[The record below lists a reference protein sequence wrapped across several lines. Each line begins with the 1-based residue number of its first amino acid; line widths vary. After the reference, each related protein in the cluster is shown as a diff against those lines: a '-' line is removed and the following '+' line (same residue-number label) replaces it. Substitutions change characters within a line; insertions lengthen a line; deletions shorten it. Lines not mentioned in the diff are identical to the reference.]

1 MKLSVTS
8 AAALLLASLFASPV
22 AYAYC
27 DEDCAYERQEAA
39 YERAYE
45 RASGSEDDE
54 GYGRQSR
61 GGYSQPSGR
70 SARRAPQPE
79 PPAETKSSS
88 QSSSKS
94 RKTAR
99 EDEPSGSKPTVTT
112 RSQRLRDGDVA
123 NENSSIVGGSSQ
135 VAEDDTQEPRPA
147 KRAVGCKTY
156 FPSVGMTLS
165 VRCD

>member
-1 MKLSVTS
+1 MKLSATS
-8 AAALLLASLFASPV
+8 AAALLLATILASP
-22 AYAYC
+22 AAHAYC
-27 DEDCAYERQEAA
+27 DEDCAYERHEAA
-39 YERAYE
+39 YERAEE
-45 RASGSEDDE
+45 RQSAQEEYE

-61 GGYSQPSGR
+61 GFSQPSGR

-79 PPAETKSSS
+79 PQESKSSS
-88 QSSSKS
+88 QSESKT
-94 RKTAR
+94 RKAVR
-99 EDEPSGSKPTVTT
+99 EDEPSSESKPTVTT

-123 NENSSIVGGSSQ
+123 NENSSIVGGTSR

-147 KRAVGCKTY
+147 KRTVGCKTY